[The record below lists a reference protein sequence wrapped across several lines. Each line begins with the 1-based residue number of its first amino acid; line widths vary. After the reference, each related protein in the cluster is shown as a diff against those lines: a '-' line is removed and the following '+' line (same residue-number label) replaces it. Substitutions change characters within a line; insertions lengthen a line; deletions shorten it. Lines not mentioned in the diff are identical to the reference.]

1 MYTCSMISEEIYKF
15 LGTMSCIKRY
25 MYARIESKVG
35 KELRQVL
42 KLTSSLFTY
51 LGGRYRGSK
60 VWKGPYPPTT
70 HLPQRLQ
77 CAHTVL
83 GY

>member
-1 MYTCSMISEEIYKF
+1 MISEEIYKF

-42 KLTSSLFTY
+42 KLTSSLFT
-51 LGGRYRGSK
+51 
-60 VWKGPYPPTT
+60 
-70 HLPQRLQ
+70 
-77 CAHTVL
+77 
-83 GY
+83 

>member
-1 MYTCSMISEEIYKF
+1 MCTCSMISEEIYKF

-42 KLTSSLFTY
+42 KLTSSLFTKEVGTVAAKY
-51 LGGRYRGSK
+51 GRDL
-60 VWKGPYPPTT
+60 T
-70 HLPQRLQ
+70 HLPR
-77 CAHTVL
+77 TFRK
-83 GY
+83 G